1 LRLEVGFTNLIRT
14 AKLLSNYRFSRP
26 VFQVRHVAT
35 TTSVGGIIGAALDHG
50 IVSVA
55 AAMEA

>member
-1 LRLEVGFTNLIRT
+1 LRLEVGFANLIRT
-14 AKLLSNYRFSRP
+14 AKLLSNYRFSRL
-26 VFQVRHVAT
+26 VFQVRHVA

-55 AAMEA
+55 AAMEE